1 MKKYI
6 VAAALATLAASPAF
20 AGGPRGGG
28 GGLIGSVLAPI
39 TTAVSALNV
48 TALNNV
54 NVLGGGVNVLN
65 GNKTNVSAILP
76 ISSRTPASFLVSLV
90 AAVRMAAAATE
101 RDCREGTTVPSYP
114 GERDLPSHTLPFNAF
129 HRTPSSQAIRVNCPL
144 LALR

>member
-20 AGGPRGGG
+20 AGGPRGGAG
-28 GGLIGSVLAPI
+28 GGLIGSVFAPI

-65 GNKTNVSAILP
+65 GNKTNVSTILP
-76 ISSRTPASFLVSLV
+76 ISLKNTSILSGILGGGS
-90 AAVRMAAAATE
+90 
-101 RDCREGTTVPSYP
+101 
-114 GERDLPSHTLPFNAF
+114 SHGCGCN
-129 HRTPSSQAIRVNCPL
+129 
-144 LALR
+144 

>member
-6 VAAALATLAASPAF
+6 VAVALATLAASPAF
-20 AGGPRGGG
+20 AGGHRGGG

-39 TTAVSALNV
+39 TTAVSALNI

-76 ISSRTPASFLVSLV
+76 ISLKNTSILSGILGGGS
-90 AAVRMAAAATE
+90 
-101 RDCREGTTVPSYP
+101 
-114 GERDLPSHTLPFNAF
+114 SHGCGCN
-129 HRTPSSQAIRVNCPL
+129 
-144 LALR
+144 